1 MQGKPSQPRNEAP
14 RETGREKRAKE
25 ETRAEDLLSEAGA
38 DHMQPPSP
46 SDPLGSR
53 LFGCAFALYY
63 VWLLR
68 GRRSKALLYP
78 LQMQLQ
84 ERQTPRCM
92 KQQEYDQGNV
102 ETKDH
107 KDSSLETNVLIKEEG
122 RKRRGDLPLRFR
134 SSGVR
139 WWTRP
144 KKVFCVAV
152 MHMHTQQVRG
162 FFGCR
167 ACVAY

>member
-53 LFGCAFALYY
+53 LLTVPLLCAMYGSFG
-63 VWLLR
+63 

-102 ETKDH
+102 EVETKDH
-107 KDSSLETNVLIKEEG
+107 KDSSLETNVRS
-122 RKRRGDLPLRFR
+122 RKRGGREGGDLPLRFR
-134 SSGVR
+134 SPGVR

-144 KKVFCVAV
+144 KKVFYVAV
-152 MHMHTQQVRG
+152 MHMRTRNK
-162 FFGCR
+162 
-167 ACVAY
+167 